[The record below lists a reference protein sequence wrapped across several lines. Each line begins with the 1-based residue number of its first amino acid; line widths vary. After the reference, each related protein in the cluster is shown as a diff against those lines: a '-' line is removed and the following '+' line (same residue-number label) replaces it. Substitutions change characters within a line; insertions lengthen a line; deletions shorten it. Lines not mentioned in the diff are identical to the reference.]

1 MLVIAFQLV
10 MVMVQS
16 FHPSPNL
23 HRINAQDIRDH
34 SSIFAYIDT
43 SEKTPL
49 ENEESKDTR
58 TLYEILNASPS
69 DSYQS
74 LKLKYRK
81 LVRQTHP
88 DTVINVENDSN
99 EREEAAKEFAKIA
112 QAWSILS
119 NPKERLRYDRSI
131 KAKEFTTEFTSN
143 VEDVLETGFKAAFQF
158 SGNLSSMAKNAQQAG
173 AEMVEQ
179 LDKAR
184 NLAAMTQKGIAL
196 KQRALREA
204 VRYQEMQERLA
215 SKDRRNDLLKQTS
228 TTQEKFTSLS
238 AYQVI
243 KSFDYYE
250 KLIAKGSKD
259 EIVYQGNHSNTP
271 DDGKTVS
278 IAIDRLVEIEKEY
291 KETTRR
297 HSDAETNLKKIE
309 RQIESALADE
319 RKAIDLLE
327 DAKRRVENAQEY
339 RKNLERTKG
348 VANSLERTAY
358 SDVDK
363 LQKTLHRQQDR
374 TKETLRRLEET
385 YIWKENTFLREE
397 SKRAKNLSEK
407 LMEKAMQLEEKAE
420 KLRQQDSSS

>member
-1 MLVIAFQLV
+1 MVIQAMLVIAFQLV

-16 FHPSPNL
+16 FYPSPNL
-23 HRINAQDIRDH
+23 HRINAKDTRDH

-69 DSYQS
+69 DSHQS
-74 LKLKYRK
+74 LKLKYRQ

-88 DTVINVENDSN
+88 DTVINVDNDSN

-228 TTQEKFTSLS
+228 TTQEKFTSTS

-250 KLIAKGSKD
+250 KLMTKGSKD
-259 EIVYQGNHSNTP
+259 DNHSNTP

-309 RQIESALADE
+309 RQIDSALADE

-327 DAKRRVENAQEY
+327 DAKRKVENAQEY

-348 VANSLERTAY
+348 VANSLERAAY

-385 YIWKENTFLREE
+385 YIWKENTFLKEE